1 MNCDL
6 RRTNTGT
13 GKTGHS
19 DMLFLKKVSHKHD
32 RDALNYAIMKN
43 PDGRKTQKS
52 LDVGH
57 TLLTNCGIC
66 SSDFAP
72 IIRMI

>member
-13 GKTGHS
+13 GKTGHGG
-19 DMLFLKKVSHKHD
+19 MLFLKKVRHKHD

-43 PDGRKTQKS
+43 PDGHKT
-52 LDVGH
+52 
-57 TLLTNCGIC
+57 
-66 SSDFAP
+66 
-72 IIRMI
+72 